1 MFGFNGAGGGGGGG
15 TLQGGESKVSRK
27 VAVQLRL
34 QNGEPKASSLLHGGN
49 GWSPEGSTARA
60 ASWQSSLSC
69 CTAWSTCQQ
78 GVYGAIRKIGKPTRV
93 TDYSSTKNSSTK
105 TPRYDRRSNDKSR
118 IRKVHDTK
126 FPWCE
131 NSSLRQCTTWQIPD
145 ATYRRCVSFATQN
158 VTDAKTPRKNFPR
171 KVSYSWRLLVVGL

>member
-1 MFGFNGAGGGGGGG
+1 MTTVALDRVCVRVWRRHVWPCMCACICQENVYVKENMCMHTAVRCWQLSKNKTMPWLNYGGGGG

-78 GVYGAIRKIGKPTRV
+78 GALPTAWRSAPLHVAELRPWWRRREWNPRGAPSKIPGA
-93 TDYSSTKNSSTK
+93 
-105 TPRYDRRSNDKSR
+105 
-118 IRKVHDTK
+118 
-126 FPWCE
+126 C
-131 NSSLRQCTTWQIPD
+131 SSLPLPGW
-145 ATYRRCVSFATQN
+145 
-158 VTDAKTPRKNFPR
+158 AKI
-171 KVSYSWRLLVVGL
+171 

>member
-1 MFGFNGAGGGGGGG
+1 MGGGG

-60 ASWQSSLSC
+60 ASWQSLSSLSC

-78 GVYGAIRKIGKPTRV
+78 GALPTAWRSAPLHVAELRPWWRRREWNPRGAPSKLPGA
-93 TDYSSTKNSSTK
+93 
-105 TPRYDRRSNDKSR
+105 
-118 IRKVHDTK
+118 
-126 FPWCE
+126 C
-131 NSSLRQCTTWQIPD
+131 SSLLLLGCQELPSRGGWRMTGRQRCTQTNGMHTYTWSGSWVPFTHIQP
-145 ATYRRCVSFATQN
+145 TTRRILPYFIDYWWITC
-158 VTDAKTPRKNFPR
+158 
-171 KVSYSWRLLVVGL
+171 Y

>member
-1 MFGFNGAGGGGGGG
+1 MGGGGG

-78 GVYGAIRKIGKPTRV
+78 GALPTAWRSAPLHVAELRPWWRRREWNPRGAPSKLPGACSSLILPGCQELLKNTFFQSSFCFVSLSQQHIRTRCTWIRKHLLALGRI
-93 TDYSSTKNSSTK
+93 S
-105 TPRYDRRSNDKSR
+105 DR
-118 IRKVHDTK
+118 
-126 FPWCE
+126 
-131 NSSLRQCTTWQIPD
+131 
-145 ATYRRCVSFATQN
+145 
-158 VTDAKTPRKNFPR
+158 
-171 KVSYSWRLLVVGL
+171 